1 VTIEIKN
8 ILIVTSKY
16 SKLHNIYRVLIDT
29 TEKKKVL
36 ELLLQEGNLRQSL
49 NVLDDIDE
57 RNSKSLIDGDNYFI
71 YLCEENK
78 AEIENS
84 NLLEFYSK
92 LIINQEKFKD
102 SDVFTFKRTLTSY
115 DKEKE
120 KPRFYMFEI
129 ETKTK
134 QFIAFSLIDSKNVVR
149 KRSFLE
155 WSPTVNNN
163 SSVVDISEGVP
174 LPDSITGLY
183 ERDTNKFYVYK
194 PFDFDKMLY
203 LHEASK
209 EKAKANM
216 GQFQTGKL
224 TIGKEG
230 YTVKGFEKEI
240 VREKI
245 MTSVRS
251 INRIAKYDGSDSQE
265 SIEVIEKVMEKL
277 EIDDQLE
284 FDHDGKKVI
293 TNEYNYKTFVGVIHD
308 SIVQRLISG
317 DINII

>member
-1 VTIEIKN
+1 MTIEIKS

-16 SKLHNIYRVLIDT
+16 SRLHNIYRVVMDT
-29 TEKKKVL
+29 LERKKIL
-36 ELLLQEGNLRQSL
+36 GLLLHEGNLRQNLKIL
-49 NVLDDIDE
+49 NDIDE
-57 RNSKSLIDGDNYFI
+57 RNPKSLIEGDNYFI
-71 YLCEENK
+71 YMCDENK
-78 AEIENS
+78 EEIES
-84 NLLEFYSK
+84 VNLLEFYSK
-92 LIINQEKFKD
+92 LIINQEKYED
-102 SDVFTFKRTLTSY
+102 NDVLTFKKTLSDY
-115 DKEKE
+115 DGEKE

-129 ETKTK
+129 ETGSKK
-134 QFIAFSLIDSKNVVR
+134 YLAFSLIDSKNVVR

-155 WSPTVNNN
+155 WRPTVNKN

-174 LPDSITGLY
+174 LPDSITALY
-183 ERDTNKFYVYK
+183 ERDTSKLYVYK

-209 EKAKANM
+209 EKAIANM
-216 GQFQTGKL
+216 EHFQSGKL
-224 TIGKEG
+224 TVGKEG
-230 YTVKGFEKEI
+230 YTVKGFEKDI

-251 INRIAKYDGSDSQE
+251 ITRIAKYDGSDSQE
-265 SIEVIEKVMEKL
+265 SIEVIENVMDKL
-277 EIDDQLE
+277 EVDDRLK
-284 FDHDGKKVI
+284 FDHKDKKII